1 MNVRKKVVD
10 LLSEILSGDPHEM
23 DASFSLTREN
33 DVAPIDIAK
42 LAIACEKAFQI
53 TLYDEKI
60 AGWKTVGDACRH
72 IEELLEEGQ
81 AEAVERSDE
90 EREAWFYE

>member
-1 MNVRKKVVD
+1 MNVRKQIVD
-10 LLSEILSGDPHEM
+10 LLSEILLRDTDDMS
-23 DASFSLTREN
+23 AAFSLARAN

-42 LAIACEKAFQI
+42 FAIACESAFRI

-60 AGWKTVGDACRH
+60 AEWKTLGDAFRH

-81 AEAVERSDE
+81 AEATDRSDE
-90 EREAWFYE
+90 ERTAWFYE